1 MCFIEKEGEHQ
12 KSTKFLMM
20 ISEGK
25 QALKAI
31 ANDECTE
38 AKPIL
43 NRFEERYESDI
54 KVLYCAIYYRGIS

>member
-1 MCFIEKEGEHQ
+1 
-12 KSTKFLMM
+12 MM

>member
-1 MCFIEKEGEHQ
+1 
-12 KSTKFLMM
+12 MM

-25 QALKAI
+25 QALKATTD
-31 ANDECTE
+31 DECTE

-54 KVLYCAIYYRGIS
+54 KVLYCTIYYRGIS